1 MKSFNYI
8 VFLFLICISSFV
20 FGQNKGADSLLINS
34 NELPMSSDSL
44 SLDRRQVDTLFSL
57 VQNDSTS
64 LVAIKLDTAEVRD
77 TYIVSNDAL
86 DDEVTYEA
94 RDSSFVDLENKVI
107 HLYGGAIIDYDIL
120 KVTANYMTIDFANNY
135 LKGYEKLDTLYQ
147 DEPKPTF
154 SDGENTFTYKEMAY
168 NFKTKKGFVNTAVTK
183 QGEFNLVGSQ
193 TKYVFGGVDSLGQ
206 KIDDQAFNKN
216 AIITTCDHYPP
227 HYGIRADKLKF
238 VPNKVAVMSI
248 AQLEIANVPTPLF
261 LPFGFFPLASGKS
274 SGIIFPSNYEYNDQL
289 GLGFRDIGYYWP
301 VNNYLDLKFTGDIY
315 TRGSHGIRTSA
326 NYKKRYGYN
335 GNILLGYAN
344 TINENDRD
352 GTRLS
357 AKSFSIN
364 IRHTQDPKAHPYR
377 TIGGNI
383 NLQTNRYD
391 QRVFENPAAA
401 LTNQY
406 SSGFTFA
413 HEMPGTPFRFA
424 AEFRHSQNTQ
434 TRVMDIT
441 LPNMSLRMNTI
452 FPFKKK
458 NSTKE
463 VWSDRIAVGYSS
475 EFKNFVK
482 TTDTTLFTI
491 ETLRDMQTGLQH
503 KGNLSTNFRLLKYI
517 NVSPSMSYQ
526 ETWLT
531 KSYEQR
537 LLLENIQLDTLLFDS
552 TSGRLLVDTLG
563 FGNPENAF
571 RKGLFAHRDF
581 NASVSLNTQIFGK
594 REFKKGFIRG
604 IRHVA
609 KPNLNFVYR
618 PGNKERYESFVDTDF
633 RPEFNDPRPY
643 NIFTN
648 SPFGTLTG
656 SERQAG
662 ITYGITNVFEA
673 KYWSKKDSIEKVVRL
688 FDNISLNGGYNVVAD
703 SFRFSN
709 INISGNTTVLKK
721 LTNFNFNASLSPY
734 IMDENNRRTQT
745 SVWQSGRVLPE
756 FLNFRG
762 QFSTGLSVAQIIQVF
777 SGKEKK
783 DNDPKDSGT
792 NIGQRGINNQ
802 NRSNLNTD
810 SKDKKEI
817 ALADWFANFRIAHAW
832 NFEIRQQNQKDTF
845 LVTSHSINISGS
857 IPLTNNWNINIGNI
871 AYDLKSQ
878 SLIYPFLSFAREL
891 HCWQMNFT
899 WAPQNGVYSFF
910 IGVKS
915 NALEFLKYDVRQRNA
930 QTLFTGVR

>member
-1 MKSFNYI
+1 MKSLNYI
-8 VFLFLICISSFV
+8 VLFFIICFQASV
-20 FGQNKGADSLLINS
+20 LGQNTGL
-34 NELPMSSDSL
+34 
-44 SLDRRQVDTLFSL
+44 DTLFISADQSTKTMSQDSMTSIDLNRDTIFNRSL
-57 VQNDSTS
+57 RDTIKVDS
-64 LVAIKLDTAEVRD
+64 VGLDTVLLQDDYE
-77 TYIVSNDAL
+77 ISEDAIE
-86 DDEVTYEA
+86 DEVTYEA
-94 RDSSFVDLENKVI
+94 RDSSFVDLENKII
-107 HLYGGAIIDYDIL
+107 HLYGGAVIDYDFL
-120 KVTANYMTIDFANNY
+120 EVKANYMTIDFANNY
-135 LKGYEKLDTLYQ
+135 VKGYEKLDTLYQ
-147 DEPKPTF
+147 GEPAPTF
-154 SDGENTFTYKEMAY
+154 SDGENTFTFKEMAY
-168 NFKTKKGFVNTAVTK
+168 NFKTRKGFVNTAITK
-183 QGEFNLVGSQ
+183 QGEFNLVGTQ
-193 TKYVFGGVDSLGQ
+193 TKYIFGGVDSLGQ
-206 KIDDQAFNKN
+206 KIDDRAYNKD

-238 VPNKVAVMSI
+238 IPNKVAVMSI

-261 LPFGFFPLASGKS
+261 LPFGFFPLAKGKS

-315 TRGSHGIRTSA
+315 TRGTHGVRVGA
-326 NYKKRYGYN
+326 NYKKRYGFN
-335 GNILLGYAN
+335 GNILMGYAN
-344 TINENDRD
+344 NISENDRD
-352 GTRLS
+352 GSRLS
-357 AKSFSIN
+357 AKSFSIS

-377 TIGGNI
+377 SLGGNI

-401 LTNQY
+401 LTNTY

-434 TRVMDIT
+434 TRTMDIT

-452 FPFKKK
+452 FPFRKK
-458 NSTKE
+458 NMTKE
-463 VWSDRIAVGYSS
+463 SWTDRIALGYSS

-491 ETLRDMQTGLQH
+491 ETLKDMQTGLQH

-517 NVSPSMSYQ
+517 NVSPNMSYQ

-531 KSYEQR
+531 KRYTLTLPED
-537 LLLENIQLDTLLFDS
+537 NIILDTVS
-552 TSGRLLVDTLG
+552 TNPLVRDTLG
-563 FGNPENAF
+563 FSPANPAF
-571 RKGLFAHRDF
+571 NKGLFAHRNF
-581 NASVSLNTQIFGK
+581 NAAVSFNTQIFGK
-594 REFKKGFIRG
+594 REFKGFIRG

-609 KPNLNFVYR
+609 KPNVNLVYR
-618 PGNKERYESFVDTDF
+618 PGDKERYEDIVNTDL

-662 ITYGITNVFEA
+662 ITYGVTNIFEA
-673 KYWSKKDSIEKVVRL
+673 KYWSKKDSTEKIVRL
-688 FDNISLNGGYNVVAD
+688 FDNISLNGGYNIVAD
-703 SFRFSN
+703 SFKFSN
-709 INISGNTTVLKK
+709 INISGNTTVFKK
-721 LTNFNFNASLSPY
+721 LTNFNFNAVLSPY
-734 IMDENNRRTQT
+734 ILDQNNRRTPT
-745 SVWQSGRVLPE
+745 SVWEAGRILPQ
-756 FLNFRG
+756 FVNFRG
-762 QFSTGLSVAQIIQVF
+762 QFSTGVSFAQIRDVF
-777 SGKEKK
+777 SGKEKSNEPSNG
-783 DNDPKDSGT
+783 NDDFSIQG
-792 NIGQRGINNQ
+792 GNNRRFKRENNADQ
-802 NRSNLNTD
+802 N
-810 SKDKKEI
+810 KGKEI

-832 NFEIRQQNQKDTF
+832 NFEIRNENKKDTF

-857 IPLTNNWNINIGNI
+857 IPLSHNWNVNIGNI
-871 AYDLKSQ
+871 AYDLKTK
-878 SLIYPFLSFAREL
+878 SLVYPFFSFARDL

-915 NALEFLKYDVRQRNA
+915 SALEFLKYDYQQRNA